1 MNKNY
6 INLPEGLHY
15 LEDYGELEP
24 MLFNYGTCIL
34 NKAVTGCGATTMFL
48 DDPLP
53 TILCSPRKALMFCK
67 ANSARFKD
75 KIYLFRN
82 ETEPDDANPIDLE
95 NRMMQYIQW
104 RDNPF
109 GNEHR
114 PPKILVSY
122 DSFKYVVRRLMA
134 DGTLDR
140 YQIIVDECQAL
151 FTDASFKGQV
161 DIEFLETLKGIPNR
175 IVFMSATPYLEDYL
189 DLLPE
194 FQNLPYVQLV
204 WHPSSLQPTN
214 IVKMDY
220 SCSSGTI
227 IKQIIR
233 KYRDKGFFEEK
244 IYQGQYVQA
253 REALFFLNN
262 VRAITGII
270 KSNGLTPA
278 DTTVI
283 CAIDDKRRKELE
295 KVGFTIGHAPQE
307 GDPRTPFTFI
317 TRCSFEG
324 TDFWTQA
331 YTYIFS
337 DITVDSM
344 VLDISLDLPQIMGR
358 QRDDTNPFKYDAT
371 FYCKTDEKVAEEKDT
386 YQAKIAGKV
395 ALSEKWIARFNDSDA
410 DLQESDIMRLRDDQQ
425 KEKPLEIDYVTV
437 IDDPV
442 NGPRP
447 VVNTLAMCNEIR
459 AWQLRDTTY
468 FSSCEVLRAIDDVT
482 EPDRDYPL
490 TPDFLVTFTGDFE
503 HRMKAYCDFL
513 DQHQEYQPK
522 LESLPQIPMSMKEY
536 YRVLGHAG
544 IRAESYVETG
554 ILRRIGVISR
564 RPELEAAIVTTF
576 VPGQFYSNA
585 VVKATLQGIYDHLGL
600 PLTAKATDLMEK
612 QSALPVTKT
621 TKTIDGKRVEGYQIG
636 SISN

>member
-1 MNKNY
+1 MKKEFIY
-6 INLPEGLHY
+6 LPEGLHF
-15 LEDYGELEP
+15 LEDYKELEP

-53 TILCSPRKALMFCK
+53 TILCCPRKALMFCK
-67 ANSARFKD
+67 ANSKRFKD

-82 ETEPDDANPIDLE
+82 ETDPDDANPIDLE
-95 NRMMQYIQW
+95 NRMMQYTRW
-104 RDNPF
+104 CDN
-109 GNEHR
+109 NHLS
-114 PPKILVSY
+114 PKILVSY
-122 DSFKYVVRRLMA
+122 DSSKYVVRRLMS
-134 DGTLDR
+134 DDSLER

-175 IVFMSATPYLEDYL
+175 IVFLSATPYLEDYL

-214 IVKMDY
+214 IVKKDY
-220 SCSSGTI
+220 SCSPGAI
-227 IKQIIR
+227 IKQMIK
-233 KYRDKGFFEEK
+233 KYRDKGCFEEK
-244 IYQGQYVQA
+244 YYQGQPVYA

-295 KVGFTIGHAPQE
+295 KIGFTIGHAPQE
-307 GDPRTPFTFI
+307 GEPRTPFTFI

-337 DITVDSM
+337 DIAVDSM

-358 QRDDTNPFKYDAT
+358 QRDESNPFKYDAT
-371 FYCKTDEKVAEEKDT
+371 FYCKTDETVAEEKST
-386 YQAKIAGKV
+386 YKAKIAGKV

-410 DLQESDIMRLRDDQQ
+410 DLQESDIKRLRESQ
-425 KEKPLEIDYVTV
+425 KQEKPLDIDYVTV
-437 IDDPV
+437 IDDQV

-447 VVNTLAMCNEIR
+447 VVNKLAMCNEIR

-468 FSSCEVLRAIDDVT
+468 FNSCEVLRAIDDVT
-482 EPDRDYPL
+482 EPDRDFPL
-490 TPDFLVTFTGDFE
+490 TPDFLATFTGDFE
-503 HRMKAYCDFL
+503 NRMKAYCEFL
-513 DQHQEYQPK
+513 DLHPEYQEK

-536 YRVLGHAG
+536 YRDLGHAG
-544 IRAESYVETG
+544 IRAESYVEAG
-554 ILRRIGVISR
+554 ILQRIDITERQG
-564 RPELEAAIVTTF
+564 ELDAAIVSSF
-576 VPGQFYSNA
+576 QPGRFYSNPEA
-585 VVKATLQGIYDHLGL
+585 KLILQGIYNRLRF
-600 PLTAKATDLMEK
+600 PLTAKATDLVER
-612 QSALPVTKT
+612 QTALPVKKVTKT
-621 TKTIDGKRVEGYQIG
+621 VDGKRVEGYLIG
-636 SISN
+636 

>member
-1 MNKNY
+1 MNKY
-6 INLPEGLHY
+6 FINLPEGLHY
-15 LEDYGELEP
+15 LEDYKELEP

-67 ANSARFKD
+67 ANSRRFKD

-82 ETEPDDANPIDLE
+82 ETDPDDANPIDLE
-95 NRMMQYIQW
+95 NRMMQYTRW
-104 RDNPF
+104 CDN
-109 GNEHR
+109 NHLS
-114 PPKILVSY
+114 PKILVSY
-122 DSFKYVVRRLMA
+122 DSSKYVVRRLMS
-134 DGTLDR
+134 DDSLER

-175 IVFMSATPYLEDYL
+175 IVFLSATPYLEDYL

-214 IVKMDY
+214 IVKKDY
-220 SCSSGTI
+220 SCSPGAI
-227 IKQIIR
+227 IKQIIK

-244 IYQGQYVQA
+244 YYQGQPVYAQ
-253 REALFFLNN
+253 EALFFLNN

-295 KVGFTIGHAPQE
+295 KIGFTIGHAPQE
-307 GDPRTPFTFI
+307 GEPRTPFTFI

-337 DITVDSM
+337 DIAVDSM

-358 QRDDTNPFKYDAT
+358 QRDESNPFKYDAT
-371 FYCKTDEKVAEEKDT
+371 FYCKTDETVAEEKST
-386 YQAKIAGKV
+386 YKTKIAGKV

-410 DLQESDIMRLRDDQQ
+410 DLQESDIKRLRESQ
-425 KEKPLEIDYVTV
+425 KQEKPLDIDYVTV

-442 NGPRP
+442 GGPRP
-447 VVNTLAMCNEIR
+447 VVNKLAMCNEIR

-468 FSSCEVLRAIDDVT
+468 FNSCEVLRAIDDVT

-490 TPDFLVTFTGDFE
+490 TPDFLATFTGDFE
-503 HRMKAYCDFL
+503 NRMKAYCEFL
-513 DQHQEYQPK
+513 DQHPEYQEK

-536 YRVLGHAG
+536 YRALGHAG
-544 IRAESYVETG
+544 IRAESYVKAG
-554 ILRRIGVISR
+554 ILQRIDITERQG
-564 RPELEAAIVTTF
+564 ELDAAIVSSF
-576 VPGQFYSNA
+576 QPGRFYSNPEA
-585 VVKATLQGIYDHLGL
+585 KLILQGIYDQLGL
-600 PLTAKATDLMEK
+600 PLTAKATDLEK
-612 QSALPVTKT
+612 WNALPVKKITKT
-621 TKTIDGKRVEGYQIG
+621 VDGKRVEGYLILEQ
-636 SISN
+636 NA

>member
-1 MNKNY
+1 MKKEFIY
-6 INLPEGLHY
+6 LPEGLHY

-53 TILCSPRKALMFCK
+53 TILCCPRKALMFCK
-67 ANSARFKD
+67 ANSKRFKD

-82 ETEPDDANPIDLE
+82 ETDPDDANPIDLE
-95 NRMMQYIQW
+95 NRMMQYTRW
-104 RDNPF
+104 CDN
-109 GNEHR
+109 NHLS
-114 PPKILVSY
+114 PKILVSY
-122 DSFKYVVRRLMA
+122 DSSKYVVRRLMS
-134 DGTLDR
+134 DDSLER

-175 IVFMSATPYLEDYL
+175 IVFLSATPYLEDYL

-214 IVKMDY
+214 IVKKDY
-220 SCSSGTI
+220 SCSPGAI
-227 IKQIIR
+227 IKQIIK
-233 KYRDKGFFEEK
+233 KYRDSGFFEEK
-244 IYQGQYVQA
+244 IYHGQPVYA

-307 GDPRTPFTFI
+307 GEPRTPFTFI

-337 DITVDSM
+337 DIAVDSM

-371 FYCKTDEKVAEEKDT
+371 FYCKTDTTVAEEKST
-386 YQAKIAGKV
+386 YKAKIAGKV

-410 DLQESDIMRLRDDQQ
+410 DLQESDIKRLRESQ
-425 KEKPLEIDYVTV
+425 KQEKPLDIDYVTV

-442 NGPRP
+442 GGPRP
-447 VVNTLAMCNEIR
+447 VVNKLAMCNEIR

-468 FSSCEVLRAIDDVT
+468 FNSCEVLRAIDDVT

-490 TPDFLVTFTGDFE
+490 TPDFLATFTGDFE
-503 HRMKAYCDFL
+503 NRMKAYCEFL
-513 DQHQEYQPK
+513 DLHPEYQEK

-544 IRAESYVETG
+544 IRAESYVEAG
-554 ILRRIGVISR
+554 IRRRIERNTRQG
-564 RPELEAAIVTTF
+564 ELEAAIVSSF
-576 VPGQFYSNA
+576 QPGRFYSNPEA
-585 VVKATLQGIYDHLGL
+585 KLILQGIYNRLGF
-600 PLTAKATDLMEK
+600 PLTAKATDLEK
-612 QSALPVTKT
+612 QTALPVKKVTKT
-621 TKTIDGKRVEGYQIG
+621 VDGKRVEGYLILEQ
-636 SISN
+636 NA

>member
-1 MNKNY
+1 MKKEFIY
-6 INLPEGLHY
+6 LPEGLHY

-53 TILCSPRKALMFCK
+53 TILCCPRKALMFCK
-67 ANSARFKD
+67 ANSKRFKD

-82 ETEPDDANPIDLE
+82 ETDPDDANPIDLE
-95 NRMMQYIQW
+95 NRMMQYTRW
-104 RDNPF
+104 CDN
-109 GNEHR
+109 NHLS
-114 PPKILVSY
+114 PKILVSY
-122 DSFKYVVRRLMA
+122 DSSKYVVRRLMS
-134 DGTLDR
+134 DDSLER

-175 IVFMSATPYLEDYL
+175 IVFLSATPYLEDYL

-214 IVKMDY
+214 IVKKDY
-220 SCSSGTI
+220 SCSPGAI
-227 IKQIIR
+227 IKQIIK
-233 KYRDKGFFEEK
+233 KYRDSGFFEEK
-244 IYQGQYVQA
+244 IYHGQPVYA

-307 GDPRTPFTFI
+307 GEPRTPFTFI

-337 DITVDSM
+337 DIAVDSM

-358 QRDDTNPFKYDAT
+358 QRDESNPFKYDAT
-371 FYCKTDEKVAEEKDT
+371 FYCKTDTKVAEEKST
-386 YQAKIAGKV
+386 YKEKIAGKV

-410 DLQESDIMRLRDDQQ
+410 DLQESDIKRLRESQ
-425 KEKPLEIDYVTV
+425 KQEKPLDIDYVTV
-437 IDDPV
+437 IDDQV

-447 VVNTLAMCNEIR
+447 VVNKLAMCNEIR

-468 FSSCEVLRAIDDVT
+468 FNSCEVLRAIDDVT

-490 TPDFLVTFTGDFE
+490 TPDFLATFTGDFE
-503 HRMKAYCDFL
+503 NRMKAYCEFL
-513 DQHQEYQPK
+513 DQHPEYQPK

-544 IRAESYVETG
+544 IRAESYVEAG
-554 ILRRIGVISR
+554 IRRRIERNTRQG
-564 RPELEAAIVTTF
+564 ELEAEIVASFT
-576 VPGQFYSNA
+576 PGRFYSNPEA
-585 VVKATLQGIYDHLGL
+585 KLILQGIYNRLRF
-600 PLTAKATDLMEK
+600 PLTAKATDLVEK
-612 QSALPVTKT
+612 QTALPVKKVTKT
-621 TKTIDGKRVEGYQIG
+621 VDGKRVEGYLILEQ
-636 SISN
+636 NA

>member
-1 MNKNY
+1 MNKY
-6 INLPEGLHY
+6 FINLPEGLHY
-15 LEDYGELEP
+15 LEDYKELEP

-67 ANSARFKD
+67 ANSRRFKD

-82 ETEPDDANPIDLE
+82 ETDPDDANPIDLE
-95 NRMMQYIQW
+95 NRMMQYTRW
-104 RDNPF
+104 CDN
-109 GNEHR
+109 NHLS
-114 PPKILVSY
+114 PKILVSY
-122 DSFKYVVRRLMA
+122 DSSKYVVRRLMS
-134 DGTLDR
+134 DDSLER

-175 IVFMSATPYLEDYL
+175 IVFLSATPYLEDYL

-214 IVKMDY
+214 IVKKDY
-220 SCSSGTI
+220 SCSPGAI
-227 IKQIIR
+227 IKQIIK

-244 IYQGQYVQA
+244 YYQGQPVYA

-295 KVGFTIGHAPQE
+295 KIGFTIGHAPQE
-307 GDPRTPFTFI
+307 GEPRTPFTFI

-337 DITVDSM
+337 DIAVDSM

-358 QRDDTNPFKYDAT
+358 QRDESNPFKYDAT
-371 FYCKTDEKVAEEKDT
+371 FYCKTDETVAEEKST
-386 YQAKIAGKV
+386 YKTKIAGKV

-410 DLQESDIMRLRDDQQ
+410 DLQESDIKRLRESQ
-425 KEKPLEIDYVTV
+425 KQEKPLDIDYVTV

-442 NGPRP
+442 GGPRP
-447 VVNTLAMCNEIR
+447 VVNKLAMCNEIR

-468 FSSCEVLRAIDDVT
+468 FNSCEVLRAIDDVT

-490 TPDFLVTFTGDFE
+490 TPDFLATFTGDFE
-503 HRMKAYCDFL
+503 NRMKAYCEFL
-513 DQHQEYQPK
+513 DQHPEYQEK

-536 YRVLGHAG
+536 YRALGHAG
-544 IRAESYVETG
+544 IRAESYVKAG
-554 ILRRIGVISR
+554 ILQRIDITERQG
-564 RPELEAAIVTTF
+564 ELDAAIVSSF
-576 VPGQFYSNA
+576 QPGRFYSNPEA
-585 VVKATLQGIYDHLGL
+585 KLILQGIYDQLGL
-600 PLTAKATDLMEK
+600 PLTAKATDLEK
-612 QSALPVTKT
+612 WNALPVKKITKT
-621 TKTIDGKRVEGYQIG
+621 VDGKRVEGYLILEQ
-636 SISN
+636 NA

>member
-1 MNKNY
+1 MYKY
-6 INLPEGLHY
+6 IINLPEGLHY
-15 LEDYGELEP
+15 LEDYKELEP

-48 DDPLP
+48 ADTLP

-67 ANSARFKD
+67 ANSKRFKD

-82 ETEPDDANPIDLE
+82 ETGPDDANPIDLE
-95 NRMMQYIQW
+95 NRMMQYIRW
-104 RDNPF
+104 CDN
-109 GNEHR
+109 NHLS
-114 PPKILVSY
+114 PKILVSY
-122 DSFKYVVRRLMA
+122 DSSKYVVRRLMS
-134 DGTLDR
+134 DDSLER

-151 FTDASFKGQV
+151 FTDSSFKGQV

-175 IVFMSATPYLEDYL
+175 IVFLSATPYLEDYL
-189 DLLPE
+189 NLLPE

-204 WHPSSLQPTN
+204 WHPSSIQPTN
-214 IVKMDY
+214 IVKKDY
-220 SCSSGTI
+220 YRGTLAATVKRI
-227 IKQIIR
+227 I
-233 KYRDKGFFEEK
+233 DKFRADGFFEEK
-244 IYQGQYVQA
+244 VVKGNYVCA
-253 REALFFLNN
+253 REALFFVNN
-262 VRAITGII
+262 VKAIVGII

-295 KVGFTIGHAPQE
+295 KVGFKIGHAPQE
-307 GDPRTPFTFI
+307 GEPRTPFTFI

-337 DITVDSM
+337 DIAVDSM

-358 QRDDTNPFKYDAT
+358 QRDETNPFKYDAT
-371 FYCKTDEKVAEEKDT
+371 FYCKTDTTVAEEKST
-386 YQAKIAGKV
+386 YKEKIAGKV

-410 DLQESDIMRLRDDQQ
+410 DLQMSDIKRIRDCQ
-425 KEKPLEIDYVTV
+425 KQEEPFEIDYVTV

-442 NGPRP
+442 GGPRP
-447 VVNTLAMCNEIR
+447 VVNKLAMCNEIR

-468 FSSCEVLRAIDDVT
+468 FNSCEVLRAIDDVT

-490 TPDFLVTFTGDFE
+490 TPDFLATFTGDFE
-503 HRMKAYCDFL
+503 NRMKAYCEFL
-513 DQHQEYQPK
+513 DLHPEYQEK

-544 IRAESYVETG
+544 IRAESYVEAG
-554 ILRRIGVISR
+554 IGRRIERNTRQG
-564 RPELEAAIVTTF
+564 ELEAAIVSSF
-576 VPGQFYSNA
+576 QPGRFYSNPEA
-585 VVKATLQGIYDHLGL
+585 KLILQGIYNRLGF
-600 PLTAKATDLMEK
+600 PLTAKASELEK
-612 QSALPVTKT
+612 QTALPVKKITKT
-621 TKTIDGKRVEGYQIG
+621 VAGKRVEGYLIG
-636 SISN
+636 

>member
-1 MNKNY
+1 MKKEFIY
-6 INLPEGLHY
+6 LPEGLHY
-15 LEDYGELEP
+15 LEDYKELEP

-67 ANSARFKD
+67 ANSKRFKD

-82 ETEPDDANPIDLE
+82 ETDPDDANPIDLE
-95 NRMMQYIQW
+95 NRMMQYVRW
-104 RDNPF
+104 CENPF
-109 GNEHR
+109 SNEHR

-122 DSFKYVVRRLMA
+122 DSCKYVVRRLMS
-134 DGTLDR
+134 DDSLER

-175 IVFMSATPYLEDYL
+175 IVFLSATPYLEDYL
-189 DLLPE
+189 NLLPE

-214 IVKMDY
+214 IVKKDY
-220 SCSSGTI
+220 SCSPGAI
-227 IKQIIR
+227 IKQIIK
-233 KYRDKGFFEEK
+233 KYRDNKGFFEEK
-244 IYQGQYVQA
+244 YYQGQPVYA

-262 VRAITGII
+262 VKAIVGII
-270 KSNGLTPA
+270 QANGLTPA

-283 CAIDDKRRKELE
+283 CAIDDKRRKELAE
-295 KVGFTIGHAPQE
+295 VGFTIGHAPQE
-307 GDPRTPFTFI
+307 GEPRTPFTFI

-337 DITVDSM
+337 DIAVDSM

-358 QRDDTNPFKYDAT
+358 QRDESNPFKYDAT
-371 FYCKTDEKVAEEKDT
+371 FYCKTDETVAEEKDT
-386 YQAKIAGKV
+386 YQARIAGKV

-410 DLQESDIMRLRDDQQ
+410 DLQMSDIKRIRDCQ
-425 KEKPLEIDYVTV
+425 KQEKPFEIDYVTV
-437 IDDPV
+437 VDDPV
-442 NGPRP
+442 GGPRP
-447 VVNTLAMCNEIR
+447 VVNKLAMCNEIR

-468 FSSCEVLRAIDDVT
+468 FNSCQVLRAIDDVT
-482 EPDRDYPL
+482 EPDRVYPL
-490 TPDFLVTFTGDFE
+490 TPDFLATFAGDFE
-503 HRMKAYCDFL
+503 NRMKTYCEFL
-513 DQHQEYQPK
+513 DLHPEYLAK
-522 LESLPQIPMSMKEY
+522 LESLPQIPMSMKKY
-536 YRVLGHAG
+536 YRALGHAG
-544 IRAESYVETG
+544 IRAESYVKAG

-564 RPELEAAIVTTF
+564 KPELEAAIVSSF
-576 VPGQFYSNA
+576 QPGRFYSNPEA
-585 VVKATLQGIYDHLGL
+585 KLILQGIYNHLGF
-600 PLTAKATDLMEK
+600 PLTAKATDLEK
-612 QSALPVTKT
+612 QTALPVKKVTKT
-621 TKTIDGKRVEGYQIG
+621 VDGKRVEGYLILEQ
-636 SISN
+636 NA